1 MVRLFLSVLAL
12 GSFAVFPFFSTPWAS
27 EKVPVFVSIAPQ
39 KFFVE
44 QIGRHLVHVEVMVEP
59 GASPHTYEPKPGQ
72 MAAISKA
79 RVYFAIG
86 VGFEKAWLKRI
97 SASNPRMPVVH
108 TDHGIEKLPMAS
120 HHHHGDEKHH
130 EKEDHHHGHDHGT
143 PDPHIW
149 LSPPLVMVQSSN
161 IVKALQEV
169 DPANRSVY
177 EANHQAFVTRV
188 RALDEELRLVLSGK
202 KGMEFMVFHPAWGYF
217 AKAYGLRQVP
227 IEVEGKEP
235 KPAQLK
241 TLIDHAREHNI
252 KVVFVQP
259 QFSSKSAEQVAREI
273 GGQVAFVDPLSP
285 NWEENLRE
293 AAAKFKA
300 AMK

>member
-1 MVRLFLSVLAL
+1 MKVITFAWL
-12 GSFAVFPFFSTPWAS
+12 AVFPIFSQALAV

-44 QIGRHLVHVEVMVEP
+44 QIGKNLVHVEVMVEP
-59 GASPHTYEPKPGQ
+59 GASPHIYEPKPGQ
-72 MAAISKA
+72 MTAISRA
-79 RVYFAIG
+79 RIYFAIG

-97 SASNPRMPVVH
+97 GASNPAMTVVH
-108 TDHGIEKLPMAS
+108 TDEGIQKLPMS
-120 HHHHGDEKHH
+120 THHHEDDKHH
-130 EKEDHHHGHDHGT
+130 QKDHHAGHDHGT

-149 LSPPLVMVQSSN
+149 LSPPLVMVQASN

-169 DPANRSVY
+169 DPANRSEY
-177 EANHQAFVTRV
+177 EANYRAFVTRV
-188 RALDEELRLVLSGK
+188 GDLDGELQRLFSGRE
-202 KGMEFMVFHPAWGYF
+202 GMEFMVFHPAWGYF
-217 AKAYGLRQVP
+217 AEAYGLRQVP
-227 IEVEGKEP
+227 IEVEGKDP

-241 TLIDHAREHNI
+241 KIIDRARERNI

-273 GGQVAFVDPLSP
+273 GGEVAFVDPLAP
-285 NWEENLRE
+285 YWEENLRE
-293 AAAKFKA
+293 AAAKFKT

>member
-1 MVRLFLSVLAL
+1 MVAFLMKVITFAWL
-12 GSFAVFPFFSTPWAS
+12 AVFPIFSQALAV

-44 QIGRHLVHVEVMVEP
+44 QIGKNLVHVEVMVEP
-59 GASPHTYEPKPGQ
+59 GASPHIYEPKPGQ
-72 MAAISKA
+72 MTAIS
-79 RVYFAIG
+79 RTRIYFAIG

-97 SASNPRMPVVH
+97 GASNPAMTVVQ
-108 TDHGIEKLPMAS
+108 TDEGIQKLPMS
-120 HHHHGDEKHH
+120 THHHEDDKHH
-130 EKEDHHHGHDHGT
+130 QKNHHAGHDHGT

-149 LSPPLVMVQSSN
+149 LSPPLVMVQASN

-169 DPANRSVY
+169 DPANRSEY
-177 EANHQAFVTRV
+177 EANYRAFVTRV
-188 RALDEELRLVLSGK
+188 GDLDGELRRLFSGRE
-202 KGMEFMVFHPAWGYF
+202 GMEFMVFHPAWGYF
-217 AKAYGLRQVP
+217 AEAYGLRQVP
-227 IEVEGKEP
+227 IEVEGKDP

-241 TLIDHAREHNI
+241 KIIDRARERNI

-273 GGQVAFVDPLSP
+273 GGEVAFVDPLAP
-285 NWEENLRE
+285 DWEENLRE
-293 AAAKFKA
+293 AAAKFKT